1 MAIQVRKN
9 NDETRMIRKIVTL
22 EDTQSVVSHVCK
34 CGYKEIVDVTNWVP
48 VSELEQGGYVA
59 FGGNKECPDCGDVAH
74 LSTIIWKSKT
84 ELWNNYYPILNT
96 EKGKIVKDTIEKE
109 IGRNVTEKGT
119 PHLKEIVS
127 GFTEVL
133 PYFQAVIP
141 PRMSNMPGRSAT
153 SIVSQIVSNKEA
165 EKRKLGASN
174 KLYFSNAFSAQAQIS
189 KEVIISKLEN
199 YGTGTKGRTLIL
211 KNIPEFVGE
220 DIYCG
225 VDLFIDGDIP
235 VIVCLM
241 EDIVSKDKIL
251 KRLGVLAVALQS
263 SETSDQGYLLCVED
277 AGYYHDSEF
286 CAIKIDKEEVSDWLF
301 DRIRNIKQRTENL
314 EVSER

>member
-9 NDETRMIRKIVTL
+9 NDETRMIRKLVTL

-34 CGYKEIVDVTNWVP
+34 CGYKEIVDVTRWVP
-48 VSELEQGGYVA
+48 VSELDDGRYVA
-59 FGGNKECPDCGDVAH
+59 FGGNKVCPDCGDVAR
-74 LSTIIWKSKT
+74 LSKIIWKSKT
-84 ELWNNYYPILNT
+84 ELWDNYYPILNS
-96 EKGKIVKDTIEKE
+96 EKGKVVKDTIEKE

-153 SIVSQIVSNKEA
+153 SIVSQIASNKEA

-174 KLYFSNAFSAQAQIS
+174 RLYYSNTFSAQAQIS

-225 VDLFIDGDIP
+225 VDLFMDGDIP

-251 KRLGVLAVALQS
+251 KKLGLLAVALQS
-263 SETSDQGYLLCVED
+263 SETSDQGYLLCIE
-277 AGYYHDSEF
+277 APGHYHDSEF
-286 CAIKIDKEEVSDWLF
+286 CAIKIDKEEVSEWLF
-301 DRIRNIKQRTENL
+301 DRVRNIKQRTEKL
-314 EVSER
+314 RGE